1 MRNCLKYWSMVLLIW
16 AGVAAA
22 DMQMPQEELHER
34 MMRLSAE
41 LRCVVC
47 QNQSL
52 ADSNAELAINLR
64 AQIAMQLLS
73 GKSES
78 EIIEF
83 LVQRYGEFI
92 LYRPTFGTSNW
103 LLWLGPAL
111 MLAGGILIYLR
122 SARSVEAQQ

>member
-64 AQIAMQLLS
+64 AQIAMQLLA

-78 EIIEF
+78 EIIDF